1 MFWIIDT
8 NTFRTK
14 KSKPKKDKNRNSRVV
29 SSEFDFSEESIEEI
43 AKQFGISEDTIRR
56 MQSHSGKLKGDS
68 DREDVPINDK
78 NEDSSS
84 YVSHNSR
91 AL

>member
-1 MFWIIDT
+1 M
-8 NTFRTK
+8 
-14 KSKPKKDKNRNSRVV
+14 V

-43 AKQFGISEDTIRR
+43 AKQFGISEETIRR

-68 DREDVPINDK
+68 DHEDIPNTDN

-84 YVSHNSR
+84 FVSHNSR